1 MTTFLLNHYTLV
13 INYSWP
19 DYFTIEKCNA
29 KENNLFFG
37 VFFSYIKAIRA
48 NIGSW
53 LNSAPQ
59 IAWTWILVVA

>member
-53 LNSAPQ
+53 LNIGSSDC
-59 IAWTWILVVA
+59 LNLDHVVI